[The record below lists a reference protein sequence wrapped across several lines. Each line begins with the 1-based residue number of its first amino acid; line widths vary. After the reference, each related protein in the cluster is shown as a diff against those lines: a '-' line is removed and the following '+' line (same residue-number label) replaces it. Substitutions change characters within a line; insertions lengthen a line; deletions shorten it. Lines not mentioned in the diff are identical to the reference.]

1 MSFLGLATRKEVQA
15 QIEQALKAKI
25 TDESWLLETA
35 RAQAWD
41 MPDPQVYENQANTY
55 RLSSW
60 VSTAVEMV
68 AQTAALARFSVFKTK
83 DEEQEDI
90 PNHPFEKL
98 LAKPNPMESGA
109 ELIEATIAF
118 RKLAGNSYLWLNV
131 SNENAEP
138 DEIWIIPPNR
148 IMPVPDENLYLK
160 GYAYDPGDGTEIP
173 LETWEVL
180 HWKRFN
186 PFNRFVGLSAIEAL
200 AVAITGDVEASK
212 WNTELFGKNNARL
225 PGILSFKTMH
235 NPGDWDKIKR
245 NVLEASEKRQLMML
259 NGVGEGGVD
268 WKQAAATQREM
279 EFTIGRSFTR
289 AEIWGSLAPG
299 LESMI
304 NPNTNRAN
312 SETGERTFNNFA
324 VYPMHFGLA
333 SKFNQQIL
341 LRYGDNL
348 IGQFDDIRITDKA
361 MKLSEQEAYA
371 KTHAIDE
378 IRAEYYGD
386 KGIGDERGNLLL
398 SEIKSSNPFGQEP
411 KEPEAVEEEQKPP
424 EQEKQEEDAEK
435 SAYSQELDR
444 FRRKALKRRG
454 KVTTFESDIIP
465 PDTLA
470 EISERLPAC
479 KSADAINAVFAE
491 YGDEDD
497 AALVLRGLM
506 LAVEAV
512 KHERPS

>member
-1 MSFLGLATRKEVQA
+1 V
-15 QIEQALKAKI
+15 
-25 TDESWLLETA
+25 
-35 RAQAWD
+35 
-41 MPDPQVYENQANTY
+41 
-55 RLSSW
+55 
-60 VSTAVEMV
+60 
-68 AQTAALARFSVFKTK
+68 
-83 DEEQEDI
+83 
-90 PNHPFEKL
+90 
-98 LAKPNPMESGA
+98 
-109 ELIEATIAF
+109 
-118 RKLAGNSYLWLNV
+118 
-131 SNENAEP
+131 
-138 DEIWIIPPNR
+138 
-148 IMPVPDENLYLK
+148 
-160 GYAYDPGDGTEIP
+160 
-173 LETWEVL
+173 
-180 HWKRFN
+180 
-186 PFNRFVGLSAIEAL
+186 
-200 AVAITGDVEASK
+200 SK

-361 MKLSEQEAYA
+361 MKLSEQEAYT

-424 EQEKQEEDAEK
+424 EEDAEK